1 MQNEQP
7 CHQKSFAH
15 RRVRAQCVVY
25 IFDRLDEG
33 QGWPIAPRLPT
44 VSLCQTPTFTALGLA
59 AAFFVGVFFGTMA
72 FLGAAFLAAGLFLTL
87 AGVTFAILETERGDL
102 TRVGWDRVDLV
113 IWSVS
118 EVQYVACIALVLMC
132 AKLHALVEL
141 SNELHTTQQ

>member
-1 MQNEQP
+1 
-7 CHQKSFAH
+7 
-15 RRVRAQCVVY
+15 
-25 IFDRLDEG
+25 
-33 QGWPIAPRLPT
+33 
-44 VSLCQTPTFTALGLA
+44 
-59 AAFFVGVFFGTMA
+59 MA

-118 EVQYVACIALVLMC
+118 EVQYVASVALVLMC

-141 SNELHTTQQ
+141 SNEHTTDPAVAGCARRWQKFD